1 MGAGVVSGG
10 QRGGPGGDEVS
21 GKGDTP
27 RPFAVDDK
35 TFSDNWER
43 TFGAKPTA
51 ASDQEQSGGKEAGDI
66 RAGEVG

>member
-1 MGAGVVSGG
+1 M
-10 QRGGPGGDEVS
+10 S

-43 TFGAKPTA
+43 TFGAKAESSPQKESKDGEA
-51 ASDQEQSGGKEAGDI
+51 AEIRESG
-66 RAGEVG
+66 RV

>member
-1 MGAGVVSGG
+1 M
-10 QRGGPGGDEVS
+10 S

-43 TFGAKPTA
+43 TFWAKPSGSLTKVENDNGQG
-51 ASDQEQSGGKEAGDI
+51 SQPDQEGSGPT
-66 RAGEVG
+66 

>member
-1 MGAGVVSGG
+1 MA
-10 QRGGPGGDEVS
+10 

-43 TFGAKPTA
+43 TFGAKAESSPHKESKDGEA
-51 ASDQEQSGGKEAGDI
+51 ADHRDAG
-66 RAGEVG
+66 AV

>member
-1 MGAGVVSGG
+1 MA
-10 QRGGPGGDEVS
+10 

-43 TFGAKPTA
+43 TFGAKAESSSKTEA
-51 ASDQEQSGGKEAGDI
+51 DRNGGQGEAQDGRKAEGND
-66 RAGEVG
+66 

>member
-1 MGAGVVSGG
+1 MA
-10 QRGGPGGDEVS
+10 

-43 TFGAKPTA
+43 TFGKP
-51 ASDQEQSGGKEAGDI
+51 EPEP
-66 RAGEVG
+66 EVETDDGL

>member
-1 MGAGVVSGG
+1 MA
-10 QRGGPGGDEVS
+10 

-43 TFGAKPTA
+43 TFGAKAESSPHKEPKDGEA
-51 ASDQEQSGGKEAGDI
+51 AEISESG
-66 RAGEVG
+66 RV